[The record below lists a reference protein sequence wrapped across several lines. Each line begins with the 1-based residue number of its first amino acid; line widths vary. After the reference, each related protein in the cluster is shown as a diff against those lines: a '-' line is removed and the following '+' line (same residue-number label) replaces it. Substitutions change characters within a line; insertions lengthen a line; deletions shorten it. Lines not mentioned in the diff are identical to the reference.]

1 MDQVLPV
8 LLVVLGW
15 ALLFVGVI
23 WFFGRSLREPT
34 ETELEAEHAPEEGVP
49 SSVH

>member
-15 ALLFVGVI
+15 AILFVGIMV
-23 WFFGRSLREPT
+23 FFGRALREPT
-34 ETELEAEHAPEEGVP
+34 ETEQEAEHAPEEGVP